1 MIDTARL
8 RARFDG
14 EVLDVGSAGY
24 EAARLPAVPGF
35 EHVRPQIVLR
45 CRSVADVV
53 LALACARES
62 GVHIVP
68 RGGGHSFAGRST
80 TDGIVLDLS
89 HLDEITMDGEVAR
102 IGAGARLAGVYGAL
116 HERGRTI
123 PAGCGPTV
131 GIAGLTLG
139 GGFGLL
145 GRKYGF
151 TVDRLV
157 GARVVLAD
165 GRVVDCDRDREPDLF
180 WALRGAGGGQFGVV
194 TDLVFATVPEPAAV
208 PFEMHWP
215 RTDAA
220 AVIATWQRWAP
231 DVPDEFTANLTLV
244 ADPGGPGEV
253 VLFGAS
259 LLTVAATRDLLDAF
273 RTATGAHADI
283 AIGETRP
290 YHRLKAVL
298 AEQDPHEQPASGLR
312 IRSEFFGKSMRPR
325 TIRALIDAFGAH
337 RDERRRL
344 TFMPMGGAYNRVPAS
359 ATAFAHRNERYLV
372 EQVAEAGSAW
382 VDASWAIAHADGSG
396 RVYPNFPDPALED
409 GPAAYHAENLPR
421 LTAVKAAYDP
431 DRLFTF
437 PQSVPTQEHPIP
449 NGDRSWSN

>member
-14 EVLDVGSAGY
+14 EVLAAGSAGY

-35 EHVRPQIVLR
+35 EGTRPQLVLR
-45 CRSVADVV
+45 CLSIADVV
-53 LALACARES
+53 LALNCARET

-89 HLDEITMDGEVAR
+89 LIDEITVDGEVAR
-102 IGAGARLAGVYGAL
+102 IGAGARLAQVYEAL
-116 HERGRTI
+116 HGHGRTL

-151 TVDRLV
+151 TADRLV
-157 GARVVLAD
+157 GAQVVLAD
-165 GRVVDCDRDREPDLF
+165 GRVVECDREREPDLF

-194 TDLVFATVPEPAAV
+194 TSLVFATVPEPVAM
-208 PFEMHWP
+208 PFEMHWAP
-215 RTDAA
+215 TDAE
-220 AVIATWQRWAP
+220 AVIEAWQRWAP
-231 DVPDEFTANLTLV
+231 DAPDELTANLTLV

-259 LLTVAATRDLLDAF
+259 LLTAGTTRERLGGF
-273 RTATGAHADI
+273 RTATGADADL
-283 AIGETRP
+283 AIGESRP

-312 IRSEFFGKSMRPR
+312 IRSEFFAKTMRPL

-372 EQVAEAGSAW
+372 EQVGEAGSAW
-382 VDASWAIAHADGSG
+382 VDASWSIAHPDGSG

-431 DRLFTF
+431 DRRFTF
-437 PQSVPTQEHPIP
+437 PQSIPTPANPIP

>member
-8 RARFDG
+8 RARFEG
-14 EVLDVGSAGY
+14 EVLDAGSPGY

-35 EHVRPQIVLR
+35 DDIRPQLVLR

-53 LALACARES
+53 LALGCARES

-89 HLDEITMDGEVAR
+89 HLDEITVDGELAR
-102 IGAGARLAGVYGAL
+102 IGAGARLARVYEAL
-116 HERGRTI
+116 HGHGRTL

-151 TVDRLV
+151 TADSLV
-157 GARVVLAD
+157 GAQVVLAD
-165 GRVVDCDRDREPDLF
+165 GRVVDCDQEREPDLF

-194 TDLVFATVPEPAAV
+194 TDLVFATVPEPVAM
-208 PFEMHWP
+208 PFAMHWA

-220 AVIATWQRWAP
+220 AVIAAWQRWAP
-231 DVPDEFTANLTLV
+231 DAPDDLTANLTLA

-259 LLTVAATRDLLDAF
+259 LLTAAATRELLTGFRAATAADADL
-273 RTATGAHADI
+273 
-283 AIGETRP
+283 AIGEARP
-290 YHRLKAVL
+290 YHGLKAAL
-298 AEQDPHEQPASGLR
+298 AEQDPHERPASGLR
-312 IRSEFFGKSMRPR
+312 IRSECFATLMRPR
-325 TIRALIDAFGAH
+325 TIRALIDAFAEH

-359 ATAFAHRNERYLV
+359 ATAFAHRGERYLV

-421 LTAVKAAYDP
+421 LAAVKAAYDP
-431 DRLFTF
+431 GRLFTF
-437 PQSVPTQEHPIP
+437 PQSIP
-449 NGDRSWSN
+449 LRADANLNGAEQ

>member
-8 RARFDG
+8 RAGFDG
-14 EVLDVGSAGY
+14 EVLDAGSAGY
-24 EAARLPAVPGF
+24 EAARIPAVPGF
-35 EHVRPQIVLR
+35 EYLRPQLVLR

-53 LALACARES
+53 LALGCARET

-80 TDGIVLDLS
+80 TEGIVLDLS
-89 HLDEITMDGEVAR
+89 HLDEITVDGELVR
-102 IGAGARLAGVYGAL
+102 IGAGARLAQVYGAL
-116 HERGRTI
+116 HGHGRTI

-145 GRKYGF
+145 GRRYGF
-151 TVDRLV
+151 TADRLV
-157 GARVVLAD
+157 GAQVVLAD
-165 GRVVDCDRDREPDLF
+165 GRVVDCDREREPDLF
-180 WALRGAGGGQFGVV
+180 WALRGGGGGQFGVV
-194 TDLVFATVPEPAAV
+194 TDLVFATVPEPVAM
-208 PFEMHWP
+208 PFEMHWA

-220 AVIATWQRWAP
+220 AVIAAWQRWAP
-231 DVPDEFTANLTLV
+231 DAPDGLTANLTLA
-244 ADPGGPGEV
+244 ADPGGPGGV

-259 LLTVAATRDLLDAF
+259 LLSAAATRELLGGF
-273 RTATGAHADI
+273 RTATGVDAEL
-283 AIGETRP
+283 AIGESRP

-298 AEQDPHEQPASGLR
+298 AEQDPHEQPVSGLR
-312 IRSEFFGKSMRPR
+312 IRSEFFAKSMRPK
-325 TIRALIDAFGAH
+325 TIRALIDAFAAH
-337 RDERRRL
+337 RGERRRL
-344 TFMPMGGAYNRVPAS
+344 TFMPMGGAYNRVPAT
-359 ATAFAHRNERYLV
+359 ATAFAHRSERYLV

-382 VDASWAIAHADGSG
+382 VDASWSIAHADGSG

-421 LTAVKAAYDP
+421 LMAVKAAYDP

-437 PQSVPTQEHPIP
+437 PQSIPVRDRPIL
-449 NGDRSWSN
+449 NGVEQ